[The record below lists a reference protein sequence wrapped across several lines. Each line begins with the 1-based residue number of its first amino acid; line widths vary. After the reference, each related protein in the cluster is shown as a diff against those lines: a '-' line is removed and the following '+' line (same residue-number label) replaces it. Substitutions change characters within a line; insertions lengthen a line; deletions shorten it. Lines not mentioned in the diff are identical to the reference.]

1 MRRPQSYMK
10 ARTAQI
16 LMTVLTALAGM
27 TVLLKAQLLKAQM
40 TGGQARAAQAQASGA
55 AARSPAAPAAQ
66 ATGTGSTAVAPKPAG
81 PRRDPF
87 RPLIQPKTA
96 TDALPIRLPA
106 GKPGLVIGQLTIQGI
121 VRNIDGK
128 WMAVVDNKTK
138 RSYFLYERD
147 ELYNGVVSS
156 ITADSV
162 TFEERSLDTAGRTRT
177 REVVK
182 RIGS

>member
-1 MRRPQSYMK
+1 MK
-10 ARTAQI
+10 ARKAQI
-16 LMTVLTALAGM
+16 LMTVLTTALAGT
-27 TVLLKAQLLKAQM
+27 TVLLKAQM
-40 TGGQARAAQAQASGA
+40 TGGQARAAQSQASAAATAKPAPAAATQAPQASGA
-55 AARSPAAPAAQ
+55 
-66 ATGTGSTAVAPKPAG
+66 GSTAAAPKPVA

-87 RPLIQPKTA
+87 KPLIQPKA
-96 TDALPIRLPA
+96 AEALPIRLPA

-147 ELYNGVVSS
+147 ELYNGVVTK
-156 ITADSV
+156 ITPDSV

-177 REVVK
+177 RGVVK
-182 RIGS
+182 RLGS

>member
-1 MRRPQSYMK
+1 MK
-10 ARTAQI
+10 AKTGQFVMAMSAAMVVASVILLAQ
-16 LMTVLTALAGM
+16 
-27 TVLLKAQLLKAQM
+27 AQV
-40 TGGQARAAQAQASGA
+40 TGGQARTAQAAAAQARGA
-55 AARSPAAPAAQ
+55 AMGASPAGRANASAAPEAAPQAGAAQ
-66 ATGTGSTAVAPKPAG
+66 KAA

-87 RPLIQPKTA
+87 RPLIQERKP
-96 TDALPIRLPA
+96 DELPIRLPA

-147 ELYNGVVSS
+147 ELYNGVVTG
-156 ITADSV
+156 ITADTV
-162 TFEERSLDTAGRTRT
+162 TFEERSIDAAGRTRT

>member
-1 MRRPQSYMK
+1 MK

-16 LMTVLTALAGM
+16 LMAVLTTALAGK
-27 TVLLKAQLLKAQM
+27 TVLLKAQM
-40 TGGQARAAQAQASGA
+40 TGGQARAAQAQAAGA
-55 AARSPAAPAAQ
+55 AAGSPAPAAAQTSGTGSAAPAPK
-66 ATGTGSTAVAPKPAG
+66 AVG

-96 TDALPIRLPA
+96 ADSLPIRLPA

-147 ELYNGVVSS
+147 ELYNGVVTS